1 MRSSAEALLAR
12 LDPAYAAAR
21 LWDRLG
27 FRPQGGP
34 QTAFLASD
42 ADITVYGGAAGGG
55 KTFGELLD
63 PLQFVHVPGFG
74 AVIFRRT
81 TVQVRAEGGLW
92 DESEKIYPLL
102 DAVPREDRLEWRF
115 PNGNSICFAHMEYE
129 KNRFDWQGAQICL
142 IAFDELT
149 HFTKKQFFYMLS
161 RNRSTCGVKPRIR
174 ATCNP
179 DADSWVAE
187 FIAWWIG
194 PDGFPIPERSGV
206 LRWFV
211 QDGDSP
217 VWGDS
222 PDELRERFPDRTPL
236 SVTFIPAR
244 LDDNPALNE
253 KDPSYRKKLMGL
265 SRVERERLLAGNWKV
280 RQVAGMYFRREWF
293 EVVDVP
299 PGDIVLKVRAWD
311 RAATAQKETGDDP
324 DWTVGVLYGMR
335 STGEFCVLDVTRDRL
350 SSAGN
355 ERLISSTARL
365 DGASVPIFM
374 EQEPGSSGKDTISH
388 YARHVLRGFVFL
400 GVPSGDSKPDRAKV
414 ASAAAENGLI
424 SMVRAGWN
432 TPFVSELENFPDGGH
447 DDQVDALSLAH
458 NMIVAL
464 AETMGQEG
472 DRTGTLLDEEDR
484 VTISPI

>member
-1 MRSSAEALLAR
+1 MRSSAEDLLAR
-12 LDPAYAAAR
+12 LDPAYATAR

-27 FRPQGGP
+27 LHPHEGP

-63 PLQFVHVPGFG
+63 PLQWIHVPGFG
-74 AVIFRRT
+74 AVVFRRT
-81 TVQVRAEGGLW
+81 TVQVRSEGGLW
-92 DESEKIYPLL
+92 DDSERIYPLL
-102 DAVPREDRLEWRF
+102 GAVPREDRLEWRF
-115 PNGNSICFAHMEYE
+115 PNGNSIHFAHMEYE

-149 HFTKKQFFYMLS
+149 HFTKKQFLYMLS

-194 PDGFPIPERSGV
+194 PDGFPVPERAGA

-211 QDGDSP
+211 QDGDDLI
-217 VWGDS
+217 WGDS
-222 PDELRERFPDRTPL
+222 AEALAERFPDRSPL

-253 KDPSYRKKLMGL
+253 KDPSYRQKLQGL
-265 SRVERERLLAGNWKV
+265 ARVERERLLAGNWKI
-280 RQVAGMYFRREWF
+280 RQTAGTVFRREWF
-293 EVVDVP
+293 DIVDVP
-299 PGDIVLKVRAWD
+299 PKDLIFRVRAWD
-311 RAATAQKETGDDP
+311 RGATAPKKASADP
-324 DWTVGVLYGMR
+324 DWTVGILYGIR
-335 STGEFCVLDVTRDRL
+335 ATGEFCILDVVRDRL
-350 SSAGN
+350 TSAGN
-355 ERLISSTARL
+355 ERLIRATADL
-365 DGASVPIFM
+365 DGVSVPIFM
-374 EQEPGSSGKDTISH
+374 EREPGSSGKDTISH
-388 YARHVLRGFVFL
+388 YARHVLMGYVFL
-400 GVPSGDSKPDRAKV
+400 GVPSSDSKPDRAKV
-414 ASAAAENGLI
+414 VSAAAENGLI

-432 TPFVSELENFPDGGH
+432 TALVAEAENFPDGTH

-458 NMIVAL
+458 RMIIAVAEAIEQGGGVENL
-464 AETMGQEG
+464 VT
-472 DRTGTLLDEEDR
+472 DEDR